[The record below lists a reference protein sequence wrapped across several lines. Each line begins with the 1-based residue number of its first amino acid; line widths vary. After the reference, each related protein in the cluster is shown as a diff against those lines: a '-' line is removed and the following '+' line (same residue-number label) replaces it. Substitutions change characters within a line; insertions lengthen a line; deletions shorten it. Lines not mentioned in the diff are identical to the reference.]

1 MNETLWAMLT
11 VFGLGIAYF
20 LAAIPTGVAMH
31 LNPWTAALCAW
42 AGYTAIAA
50 AMLAVGTPARK
61 WLTEKFGISAR
72 PDPQKLLWRVWIR
85 WGLPGLALIAPVTCG
100 PYFAALIA
108 LMLGERPWR
117 LLLWIALGVIPWCIF
132 FVVLAETGSH
142 LFQPGNRPRRR
153 KPDPKIARARAK
165 AQPSLRLRSGLLSQS
180 VHSA

>member
-1 MNETLWAMLT
+1 MNETFWAMLT

-61 WLTEKFGISAR
+61 WLTEKFHISAR
-72 PDPQKLLWRVWIR
+72 PDPEKFLWRVWMR
-85 WGLPGLALIAPVTCG
+85 WGLPGLALIAPVSCG

-108 LMLGERPWR
+108 LMLGERPSR
-117 LLLWIALGVIPWCIF
+117 LLFWIALGVIPWCIF

-142 LFQPGNRPRRR
+142 LFQP
-153 KPDPKIARARAK
+153 KT
-165 AQPSLRLRSGLLSQS
+165 
-180 VHSA
+180 